1 MDAECTSAA
10 MVALEREGFSTDSRG
25 TAAGQDWTP
34 EIGVDFNGFVAA
46 VRAVL
51 LFEGTGRMEYER
63 WIMFGR
69 SIIICFLC
77 PHI

>member
-1 MDAECTSAA
+1 MDAECTSVA

-25 TAAGQDWTP
+25 TSAGHNWTP
-34 EIGVDFNGFVAA
+34 EIGVDFNSFVAA
-46 VRAVL
+46 VRVVL

-63 WIMFGR
+63 RIMFGR
-69 SIIICFLC
+69 SIIIIFLC